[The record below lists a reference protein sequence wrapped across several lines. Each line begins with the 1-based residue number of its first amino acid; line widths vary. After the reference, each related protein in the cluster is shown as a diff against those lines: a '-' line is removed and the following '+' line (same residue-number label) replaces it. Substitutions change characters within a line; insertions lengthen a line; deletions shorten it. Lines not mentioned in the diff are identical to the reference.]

1 MPQGKQ
7 GKQIDLQ
14 ELYSYDIASNKE
26 KIYVA
31 KNKEPV
37 YSNKLKKYCLNF
49 YNKAGVSSVKNIILE
64 GEDGRETLLFVKS
77 DTDRF
82 VLDFGFPFQPKIA
95 LGFAL
100 SSFNFKWVC
109 E

>member
-1 MPQGKQ
+1 MLAQSSA
-7 GKQIDLQ
+7 LQ
-14 ELYSYDIASNKE
+14 QKIFSNLF
-26 KIYVA
+26 A
-31 KNKEPV
+31 KFN
-37 YSNKLKKYCLNF
+37 NLILINF